1 MLPLARL
8 VHAFPVE
15 LFGNR
20 EVPFTKVRRNALT
33 ITIPHPRLLVFV
45 LLAALAG
52 FSAVRVIAD
61 DAFDPKSGITGALA
75 GPGSGGR
82 EIPELA
88 DADLATAEQIAA
100 AHERVA
106 SAYASAS
113 ANAERWPTYVP
124 VVVDDRCP
132 HGTPELSQPP
142 GGQMLRDMAVR
153 GPVQAPSAYQLK
165 VFVMPDEDAATLL
178 GEEPYLRMKY
188 EQTCDERGGS
198 CATTSVALFIS
209 AKDTSNDP
217 LVFDVITDGL
227 GFRQHLKYPTGH
239 PDSDDRQTK

>member
-82 EIPELA
+82 EI
-88 DADLATAEQIAA
+88 
-100 AHERVA
+100 
-106 SAYASAS
+106 
-113 ANAERWPTYVP
+113 
-124 VVVDDRCP
+124 
-132 HGTPELSQPP
+132 PELSQPP